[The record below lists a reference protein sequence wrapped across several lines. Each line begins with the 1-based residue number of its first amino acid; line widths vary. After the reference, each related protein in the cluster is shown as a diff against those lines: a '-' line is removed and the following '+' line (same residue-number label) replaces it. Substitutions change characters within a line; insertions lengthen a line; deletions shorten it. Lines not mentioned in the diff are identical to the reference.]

1 MELPVSVQLRELLLA
16 LGVGAVFGLLNDL
29 LRPLRRSRFSTA
41 LLDLLWCLT
50 VLATLLLFALYAGRG
65 RLRLFAL
72 AAMGLSGGLW
82 LGLIS
87 PLLRRL
93 QAGVERRLR
102 TLGRRLESAVH
113 FSRKNRKNL

>member
-16 LGVGAVFGLLNDL
+16 LGVGAAFGLLNDL
-29 LRPLRRSRFSTA
+29 LRPLRRGRFSTA
-41 LLDLLWCLT
+41 LLDLLWCLCFLT
-50 VLATLLLFALYAGRG
+50 ALPLFAVYAGRG

-87 PLLRRL
+87 PPLRRL
-93 QAGVERRLR
+93 QTGAERLLRSLMRRLR
-102 TLGRRLESAVH
+102 RSVH
-113 FSRKNRKNL
+113 FLRKNRKNL

>member
-50 VLATLLLFALYAGRG
+50 VLATLLLFALYVGRG
-65 RLRLFAL
+65 RLRLFAA
-72 AAMGLSGGLW
+72 AAMGLSGSLW
-82 LGLIS
+82 LGLVS
-87 PLLRRL
+87 PLLRRM
-93 QAGVERRLR
+93 GRRLR
-102 TLGRRLESAVH
+102 KL
-113 FSRKNRKNL
+113 RKTAEK